1 MKNLIHYQGYT
12 GTVEFD
18 EKENYLF
25 GKVIGIRSS
34 ITYEGTNV
42 EELLQDFHD
51 GVDDY
56 LNFCEDKNKT
66 PEQPFRGTFND
77 RIHPYHHRQAAE
89 YAIMHEMTLNHLV
102 EESIQE
108 KIAK

>member
-66 PEQPFRGTFND
+66 PEQPFRGTFTSAS
-77 RIHPYHHRQAAE
+77 ILISTARQPN
-89 YAIMHEMTLNHLV
+89 TP
-102 EESIQE
+102 SCT
-108 KIAK
+108 K